1 MAAAP
6 KPEIV
11 SVTPP
16 VSGAIALPP
25 KSMPVLLLFDFLLV
39 KDASKLIQRV
49 RRIAAQGRDV
59 LRGIL
64 TNLNRSPCYSRTGRV
79 IRITLGRHGNAGG
92 EAYGV
97 VDLVFLLSAHL
108 VIAAVVVILGAYAF
122 RAVVRTV
129 PQIAERERPCR
140 EAVLSRIRFACND
153 GALEVGV
160 LFDVDVEAAFSSE
173 DTRLASGIA
182 MITMSFPADRDVTAS
197 AKLLLYIIFIPDF
210 SKPLISDILCTF
222 RF

>member
-1 MAAAP
+1 MGEAEGFFAESLG
-6 KPEIV
+6 KF
-11 SVTPP
+11 
-16 VSGAIALPP
+16 
-25 KSMPVLLLFDFLLV
+25 LLFFNRLLV
-39 KDASKLIQRV
+39 KDSAQLIQRV
-49 RRIAAQGRDV
+49 RCIAVQGRDV
-59 LRGIL
+59 LRRIL
-64 TNLNRSPCYSRTGRV
+64 ANVDGSLRYSRTCRAV
-79 IRITLGRHGNAGG
+79 CIAFGRHGEVGG

-97 VDLVFLLSAHL
+97 IDLVLLLSAHL

-122 RAVVRTV
+122 CAVVRTV
-129 PQIAERERPCR
+129 LQIAERERSR
-140 EAVLSRIRFACND
+140 TEAVLSRIRFACND
-153 GALEVGV
+153 RALEVGV

-173 DTRLASGIA
+173 DTGLASGIA